1 MKEMSGRKFA
11 TVAMISTYC
20 IVIIGSL
27 ALALLK
33 LISVETFLALL
44 SGLGSL
50 VMYITKAYFDDKD
63 RSLENTKG
71 GAV

>member
-1 MKEMSGRKFA
+1 MKEISGRKFA

-27 ALALLK
+27 ALALMK
-33 LISVETFLALL
+33 LISVEVFLALI
-44 SGLGSL
+44 SGLGTL

-63 RSLENTKG
+63 RSLEQKG
-71 GAV
+71 DGK